1 MKNQPI
7 IIPSKRKYLFLAD
20 QQGMTILNPI
30 IEQAIINNN
39 SFEVVFLGGNI
50 ELEFPRTDIIQ
61 WLINQK
67 MGTYL
72 YVALPWRELN
82 PLKLMLEEV
91 GYSEEEYHSF
101 GYGDKPKNVFCCR
114 CHGITEVANEEVE
127 ISCPHCHLLLEVSE
141 HYSSLRNAYLGYVA
155 KL

>member
-30 IEQAIINNN
+30 IEQAIANND
-39 SFEVVFLGGNI
+39 SFELVFLGKQN
-50 ELEFPRTDIIQ
+50 EPESPQTDITH

-72 YVALPWRELN
+72 YVALPWKELN
-82 PLKLMLEEV
+82 PIKLMIEKV
-91 GYSEEEYHSF
+91 GFSEEEYRSF
-101 GYGDKPKNVFCCR
+101 GYGDKPRNVFCCR
-114 CHGITEVANEEVE
+114 CHGITVVANEEVE
-127 ISCPHCHLLLEVSE
+127 ISCPHCHLLLEVTD
-141 HYSSLRNAYLGYVA
+141 HYSPLRDAYLGYVA